1 MSQFVVRSI
10 EVPVIAG
17 LKVKAR
23 LAGVPF
29 EAFVR
34 DTLRAAAPL
43 SGREKVSLIEEFK
56 RQYGPI
62 GPATPPEDI
71 LRDEREGR

>member
-1 MSQFVVRSI
+1 MGQFSVRNIEDEVV
-10 EVPVIAG
+10 AG

-23 LAGVPF
+23 LAGVSF
-29 EAFVR
+29 ETFVR

-43 SGREKVSLIEEFK
+43 SGREKVALIEEFR

-62 GPATPPEDI
+62 GSATPPEDI
-71 LRDEREGR
+71 LAEERAKR